1 LNKLQQAHFET
12 LKNKTTF
19 YFVRHGQSAG
29 NKDGKIQGRQDSPL
43 TNAGREQARK
53 TGRWLASRSID
64 RIYTSPLS
72 RSRETAEIFS
82 TEGKN
87 LPVQPLDELLE
98 LDTGIFSGMSFKE
111 IAVRHPEI
119 YRSFQ
124 TRSWEVVPR
133 AENAASICRR
143 VLNCWQLLI
152 EDANRGCRN
161 ILCVSHGGT
170 IQWFLKT
177 SFPMSGCEWMPLFT
191 AGNCSVFQLT
201 VEPAEAADSAEPE
214 GSDRPDAALQRIAGS
229 GSSFYAIW
237 ERINYIP

>member
-1 LNKLQQAHFET
+1 MIKIHQACFEELNR
-12 LKNKTTF
+12 KTTF

-29 NKDGKIQGRQDSPL
+29 NKDGKIQGRQNSPL
-43 TNAGREQARK
+43 TDAGREQARK

-82 TEGKN
+82 KAGITH
-87 LPVQPLDELLE
+87 PVQSLDELLE

-111 IAVRHPEI
+111 IAGRYPDI
-119 YRSFQ
+119 YRKFQ
-124 TRSWEVVPR
+124 TRSWEAVPQ

-143 VLNCWQLLI
+143 VLDCWRLLI
-152 EDANRGCRN
+152 EEANRGART

-177 SFPMSGCEWMPLFT
+177 SFPMSGCEWMPLFE
-191 AGNCSVFQLT
+191 AGNCGVFQLT
-201 VEPAEAADSAEPE
+201 VEPADSADCDMP
-214 GSDRPDAALQRIAGS
+214 GTALQRIAGS

-237 ERINYIP
+237 KLINYIP